1 MTHDS
6 QQSMRASV
14 AGLAKP
20 GRVRAVLAVVLIAA
34 FVLLQLKPEGAPEP
48 ASLRAWQDDG
58 RLHVFVHPDCPHCH
72 EALRF
77 LRATPEIDV
86 VVHDVSTPEG
96 EHLFSMAADHLRIPE
111 HALGVPVFVFGDR
124 HIVGF
129 DTPATTGEALRA
141 LVGGGGYVVPRGS
154 PRIDLPRIDLPI
166 IGEID
171 PAHYSLVALTAVM
184 GLADGFNPCAM
195 WVLIYLI
202 SLIAGLKDRAKIW
215 WLVGTFVITS
225 GILYFLL
232 MTAWLN
238 MFLVVGYVR
247 PLTQLVALAAIGFGI
262 SHLYE
267 IVWTRGAIECEV
279 GDIEQRQRTM
289 ARIRDVVMAPVGL
302 ASLVLVT
309 GLAFAVNAVEFICS
323 AALPAIYTHVLALS
337 DLSVAGYYAYITLY
351 VVFFMLDDL
360 VIFGLAAFAVQK
372 IINTRYAMM
381 SRLAGGM
388 VLIGLGVWMLAR

>member
-1 MTHDS
+1 MNDDS
-6 QQSMRASV
+6 QKSMRATF
-14 AGLAKP
+14 AAAATP
-20 GRVRAVLAVVLIAA
+20 GRVRAVLAVVLLAV
-34 FVLLQLKPEGAPEP
+34 FVLLQLKTEQAPEP
-48 ASLRAWQDDG
+48 VDLLAWRDDG

-72 EALRF
+72 EAQAF
-77 LRATPEIDV
+77 LRAMPEIDV
-86 VVHDVSTPEG
+86 ELHDVSAPAS
-96 EHLFSMAADHLRIPE
+96 EHLFRMVADQLGILDA
-111 HALGVPVFVFGDR
+111 ALGVPLFVFGDR
-124 HIVGF
+124 HIIGF
-129 DTPATTGEALRA
+129 DTAETTGAELRA
-141 LVGGGGYVVPRGS
+141 LVLGAPDAASRAP
-154 PRIDLPRIDLPI
+154 PRIDLPL

-171 PAHYSLVALTAVM
+171 PTHYSLLALTAVM

-247 PLTQLVALAAIGFGI
+247 PLTELVALTAIGFGLN
-262 SHLYE
+262 HLYE
-267 IVWTRGAIECEV
+267 LVWTRGVIDCEV

-289 ARIRDVVMAPVGL
+289 ARIRDVIAAPIGL

-309 GLAFAVNAVEFICS
+309 GLAFAVNAIEFICS

-337 DLSVAGYYAYITLY
+337 DISVAGYYAYITLY

-360 VIFGLAAFAVQK
+360 VIFGLAAFAIQR
-372 IINTRYAMM
+372 IINTRYAVL
-381 SRLAGGM
+381 SRLAGGV

>member
-1 MTHDS
+1 MADDN
-6 QQSMRASV
+6 QQTMRSSLAV
-14 AGLAKP
+14 AATP
-20 GRVRAVLAVVLIAA
+20 GRVRAMLAVVLIAI
-34 FVLLQLKPEGAPEP
+34 FVLFQLKPGGMPEP
-48 ASLRAWQDDG
+48 ADPLALQNDG

-77 LRATPEIDV
+77 LRATPEIHAEL
-86 VVHDVSTPEG
+86 HDFAQPAN
-96 EHLFSMAADHLRIPE
+96 EHLFRMVADQLGIPE
-111 HALGVPVFVFGDR
+111 SALGVPLFVFGDR

-129 DTPATTGEALRA
+129 DTPATTGAALRA
-141 LVGGGGYVVPRGS
+141 LVGGGTDAVSDEP
-154 PRIDLPRIDLPI
+154 PRIDLPLF
-166 IGEID
+166 GEID
-171 PAHYSLVALTAVM
+171 PAHYSLLALTAVM

-202 SLIAGLKDRAKIW
+202 SLIAGLKDRSKIW
-215 WLVGTFVITS
+215 WLVGTFVVTS

-267 IVWTRGAIECEV
+267 VVWTRGAVECEV
-279 GDIEQRQRTM
+279 GDVALRQRTM
-289 ARIRDVVMAPVGL
+289 ARIREVVAAPVGL

-323 AALPAIYTHVLALS
+323 ATLPAIYTHVLALS
-337 DLSVAGYYAYITLY
+337 DLSAAGYYVYIVLY
-351 VVFFMLDDL
+351 VIFFMLDDL
-360 VIFGLAAFAVQK
+360 IIFGLAAFAVQK

-381 SRLAGGM
+381 SRLAGGV
-388 VLIGLGVWMLAR
+388 VLIGLGVWMLAQ

>member
-1 MTHDS
+1 MTNDNV
-6 QQSMRASV
+6 QAKRG
-14 AGLAKP
+14 GLAAATP
-20 GRVRAVLAVVLIAA
+20 GRVRAVLAVVLIAVFA
-34 FVLLQLKPEGAPEP
+34 LLQITPHVAPEP
-48 ASLRAWQDDG
+48 EDPLAWQDDG

-72 EALRF
+72 AALRF
-77 LRATPEIDV
+77 LRASPDIAFEL
-86 VVHDVSTPEG
+86 HDVATPAN
-96 EHLFSMAADHLRIPE
+96 EHLFRMVADQLGIPE
-111 HALGVPVFVFGDR
+111 SALGVPLFVAGNR
-124 HIVGF
+124 HMIGF
-129 DTPATTGEALRA
+129 DTPAATGPALRA
-141 LVGGGGYVVPRGS
+141 LVGGATDAVPGE
-154 PRIDLPRIDLPI
+154 PRPIDLPVF
-166 IGEID
+166 GEID
-171 PAHYSLVALTAVM
+171 PAHYSLFALTAVM

-267 IVWTRGAIECEV
+267 IVWSRGVIECEV
-279 GDIEQRQRTM
+279 GDVEQRQRTM
-289 ARIRDVVMAPVGL
+289 ARIRDVVAAPVGL
-302 ASLVLVT
+302 ASLALVT

-337 DLSVAGYYAYITLY
+337 DLSVAGYYGYIALY

-360 VIFGLAAFAVQK
+360 IIFGLAAFAVQK
-372 IINTRYAMM
+372 IINTRYAVL
-381 SRLAGGM
+381 SRLAGGV
-388 VLIGLGVWMLAR
+388 VLIGLGAWMLAR